1 MTFLENAKVRI
12 QWMHIFST
20 KVSTKGKIDQL
31 WISWLVGKEHL
42 TVGSSKITRLNY
54 RNFHMSNIEFQYDLQ
69 KVNASN
75 KRRMVLCWYTAFML
89 SRVSAQSW
97 IILMK
102 IRFFAAEENEFLTY
116 RESWVTAS
124 RRQSGLY
131 ITKIHYV

>member
-54 RNFHMSNIEFQYDLQ
+54 RNFNMSNIEFQHDLQ
-69 KVNASN
+69 KVNESN
-75 KRRMVLCWYTAFML
+75 KRRMVLCWYNAIML
-89 SRVSAQSW
+89 SRVSGQSFHHFDEN
-97 IILMK
+97 K
-102 IRFFAAEENEFLTY
+102 IFR
-116 RESWVTAS
+116 SWRKLVFDIWGVVTVTGVS
-124 RRQSGLY
+124 RDC
-131 ITKIHYV
+131 TKRNSLCM